1 MAVEV
6 IGGGRLLGAEEADEG
21 RPLHVVRA
29 AEVLHQVRL
38 LPEAREAERA
48 LVRPRPRVRAHVHVH
63 VRLGRQHD
71 PAHAADRVLLAAAAR
86 CLPILLSVTFT
97 LVVIIDFRHI
107 DDVLDGD
114 GRGGER
120 HWLLLL
126 NYLWKLLLSDSGRR
140 QQIHLG
146 EQVHFGLMDS
156 DGRRSS
162 LVEVVVYPVHLPS
175 LPRVFS

>member
-29 AEVLHQVRL
+29 PEVLHEVRL
-38 LPEAREAERA
+38 LPEARQAERA
-48 LVRPRPRVRAHVHVH
+48 LVRPRARVRAHVHVH

-71 PAHAADRVLLAAAAR
+71 PAHPADRVLLAAAAR
-86 CLPILLSVTFT
+86 CLPILLSVTFA
-97 LVVIIDFRHI
+97 LVVVIDFRHV

-120 HWLLLL
+120 GLLLS
-126 NYLWKLLLSDSGRR
+126 YFWKLLLSSDSGRR
-140 QQIHLG
+140 QQVHLG

-162 LVEVVVYPVHLPS
+162 LDGVVVSGH
-175 LPRVFS
+175 RGFG